1 VSFVRLA
8 CVSYAHI
15 KERLLSGF
23 DDKFNK
29 QLSAKSDRL
38 LDGRPLKSEAILV

>member
-38 LDGRPLKSEAILV
+38 L